1 MAFDRKQWRSD
12 RHKKLV
18 TVTLQCEEKCRSLEA
33 QLVTVT
39 LQCEEKCRSLEAQL
53 VTVSGINARLLE
65 LSRALMP
72 DC

>member
-39 LQCEEKCRSLEAQL
+39 LQCDQLLQKCITLERAVNLLLDQIDQ
-53 VTVSGINARLLE
+53 TVV
-65 LSRALMP
+65 
-72 DC
+72 

>member
-12 RHKKLV
+12 RHKK
-18 TVTLQCEEKCRSLEA
+18 
-33 QLVTVT
+33 LVTVT